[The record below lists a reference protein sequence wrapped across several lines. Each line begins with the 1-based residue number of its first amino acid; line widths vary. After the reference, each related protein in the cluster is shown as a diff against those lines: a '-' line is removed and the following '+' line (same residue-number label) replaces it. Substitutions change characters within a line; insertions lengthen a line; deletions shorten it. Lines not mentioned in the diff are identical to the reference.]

1 MMKARSWGVE
11 GAARFAT
18 APIME
23 LIFEIEQYSIFHE
36 MRLSSTAIQKNRQS
50 HCASS
55 NLYRPMLDTYSGA
68 TRVIFIVGDPIA
80 QVKSP
85 ASVTRAMR
93 ERGQDTV
100 VVAAHV
106 APADLA
112 EWTAAVRRMRNVD
125 GIIVTV
131 PHKFAALSL
140 CSSLTPRARSIGAAN
155 VLRRDEAGGWHGDM
169 CDGDGYIA
177 GLRKAGCEPS
187 DRRVLLVGAG
197 GAGSAIAHAL
207 VDAGVAKLALH
218 EADTARREALAD
230 KLRRYGFASP
240 EAGSD
245 DPNGYD
251 LVINATPMGMR
262 PSDPLPIQVGRLGA
276 DCFVGDVVTVP
287 AVTPLIEAARARGC
301 GTMTGTGMFEAV
313 CERMVDF
320 YVEETVA

>member
-1 MMKARSWGVE
+1 
-11 GAARFAT
+11 
-18 APIME
+18 
-23 LIFEIEQYSIFHE
+23 
-36 MRLSSTAIQKNRQS
+36 
-50 HCASS
+50 
-55 NLYRPMLDTYSGA
+55 MLDSYSGA

-85 ASVTRAMR
+85 ASVTRALR
-93 ERGQDTV
+93 DRGEDAV

-112 EWTAAVRRMRNVD
+112 EWTAAVRRMRNLD

-140 CSSLTPRARSIGAAN
+140 CSSLTPRAQSIGAAN
-155 VLRRDEAGGWHGDM
+155 VLRRDAAGGWHGDM
-169 CDGDGYIA
+169 CDGDGYVA

-187 DRRVLLVGAG
+187 GRRVLLVGAG

-207 VDAGVAKLALH
+207 VDAGVAKLALQ
-218 EADTARREALAD
+218 ETDVARRQALAD

-240 EAGSD
+240 DVGSN
-245 DPNGYD
+245 DPSGYD

-262 PSDPLPIQVGRLGA
+262 PGDPLPVQVDRLSA
-276 DCFVGDVVTVP
+276 DCFVGDVVTAP
-287 AVTPLIEAARARGC
+287 ALTPLIEAARARGC
-301 GTMTGTGMFEAV
+301 GTMTGAGMFEAV

-320 YVEETVA
+320 YLEEVTA